1 MARSSPSLRAHSPPL
16 PLLLLPLFVLVL
28 VPGPGPGPFRGVVV
42 EVEVGAEAEAE
53 GGRTPILLP
62 ALALAR
68 DRSLGMVRMLS
79 VGQVRLRLERLW
91 LAVVRRSFFNT
102 SYKED

>member
-1 MARSSPSLRAHSPPL
+1 MARSFRSPQAHSPPL
-16 PLLLLPLFVLVL
+16 LLPPLPALVLVL
-28 VPGPGPGPFRGVVV
+28 VLGPAPGRSQGVVV
-42 EVEVGAEAEAE
+42 GAGVGAEAEAE